1 MINPFNDI
9 STAQEFT
16 LIPKI
21 NIDDA
26 GGDKK
31 KGKKDDKA
39 QELSEEELQKL
50 KDFNSQE
57 ESVWDTLSPQEQ
69 R

>member
-57 ESVWDTLSPQEQ
+57 EAVWDTLSPQEQ

>member
-9 STAQEFT
+9 SSAPELT
-16 LIPKI
+16 LSPKV
-21 NIDDA
+21 NIDDTGA
-26 GGDKK
+26 DKK

-50 KDFNSQE
+50 RDHNAHE
-57 ESVWDTLSPQEQ
+57 EAIWDTLTPEQ
-69 R
+69 QR